1 MENLLTAHQI
11 YIDNA
16 NALIDDIQ
24 ERIKQNKIVYKIV
37 LDQIEKDDKALKI
50 QQEQLNILR
59 QEVSA
64 WKL

>member
-59 QEVSA
+59 QEVSSG
-64 WKL
+64 KL

>member
-1 MENLLTAHQI
+1 MENLLTAHQV

-16 NALIDDIQ
+16 NTLIDDIQ

-59 QEVSA
+59 QEVA
-64 WKL
+64 AGKL